1 MKILIVSQYFWPETF
16 RINEVA
22 ASLREAGCDVT
33 VLTGQP
39 NYPDGVVFPGY
50 RWWRVSRET
59 HEGIP
64 ILRVP
69 LVPRG
74 RASAVKLVLNYLSFM
89 IGGSLIGP
97 WLLRGRRFDVVF
109 VYGVSPILKILP
121 AMVVRR
127 FTGGELV
134 TLVEGADGGAGTRE
148 LAVGGDRLR
157 VIPAFGGDHG
167 EIDRCPDRLGNFVES
182 GKGEQAV
189 DQVTHPGR
197 FLFDP
202 RHRPVGLGAFRDRA
216 HPVELGVTPDRGEGS
231 P

>member
-89 IGGSLIGP
+89 IGGSLIGQHDAASAHQH
-97 WLLRGRRFDVVF
+97 RQTQDR
-109 VYGVSPILKILP
+109 
-121 AMVVRR
+121 
-127 FTGGELV
+127 
-134 TLVEGADGGAGTRE
+134 DGG
-148 LAVGGDRLR
+148 LHCRLSLS
-157 VIPAFGGDHG
+157 
-167 EIDRCPDRLGNFVES
+167 PD
-182 GKGEQAV
+182 
-189 DQVTHPGR
+189 
-197 FLFDP
+197 
-202 RHRPVGLGAFRDRA
+202 
-216 HPVELGVTPDRGEGS
+216 
-231 P
+231 